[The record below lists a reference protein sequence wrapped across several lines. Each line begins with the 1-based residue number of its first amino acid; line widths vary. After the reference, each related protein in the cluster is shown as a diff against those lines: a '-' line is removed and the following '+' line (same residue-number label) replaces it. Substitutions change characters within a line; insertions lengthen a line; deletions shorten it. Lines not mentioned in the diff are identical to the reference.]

1 MSAGFG
7 RNCLGSVSVLALMA
21 AMAALPQQAQ
31 ACNATAEGVDASVTV
46 VCGAEETSDLFLT
59 SFAYAGDGVI
69 VTYDGDGDDVIVIT
83 GGEIGDDLD
92 APPPPITNTIA
103 GGEGNLDESDVVF
116 QTLGGNDQVTISGG
130 TVFGGI
136 IMNAGDDYFEM
147 TGGEVQGS
155 ILGDDEET
163 AGDDTFVVSGGTI
176 GGSIFAGG
184 GADTVTVSDEA
195 SIGLADEAFDS
206 VGLESGD
213 DTFTMTGG
221 TLAGAVSGGTGID
234 TLTISG
240 GEIGTFVA
248 GNEGDDVISIEGG
261 TIGTN
266 VLGGEDDD
274 EITISGGLINGF
286 VDLGD
291 GTDTLTM
298 TGGEIGE
305 AVFGGGD
312 ADTVDIS
319 GGIVGTS
326 VITDT
331 GDDSVSISG
340 TAEIGEDVA
349 TGEGEDSIE
358 ITGGSIGGSVFA
370 GAGGDTIDVS
380 GGTIEGAVL
389 GEGGDDV
396 VTVSGEADIGI
407 GAAGPNSVDLG
418 GGDDDFTMTGGM
430 LAGDVSGGTG
440 LDTFDISGGE
450 IGGSVTG
457 GDGGDV
463 FDVSGGSIAGSIFG
477 DEGNDGVTI
486 SGDADIGVA
495 EGEVDSV
502 GLGAGDD
509 SVTMTGGRLA
519 GALSGGAGADT
530 FDISGGTIESFIS
543 GGEADDVIDISGG
556 TVAGSVYG
564 DAGDDSVMVS
574 GDAEI
579 GISGEEIDSVGLGE
593 GDDRFTMSGGAL
605 AGSVSGGSGADSF
618 DISGGTIATFVA
630 GGEGDDSIGISG
642 GTISGSVYG
651 DAGDDSVTISG
662 DAEIGISGEE
672 IDSVGLGEG
681 DDRFTM
687 SGGALAGSVSGGSGT
702 DTFDISGGTIGTFV
716 AGGED
721 DDVINVSGGTIEGS
735 IFGDD
740 GDDEVNV
747 SGGTVAGSVIGGGGA
762 DTVSVSGGTIEGDIQ
777 AETVTLTG
785 GTIGGDI
792 TGISADTL
800 TIEAD
805 DLTLRDGVLFS
816 GTGAVGTITATTL
829 AAGGFSQNFA
839 GFASLGLF
847 EGSTLRF
854 TGGTQGIA
862 ELILSSGS
870 TLFATGTTTLW
881 AGEGLGNLTLMG
893 STLNMVNGSTA
904 DTLNVGNLTLD
915 GGTLAIDLDAEAG
928 LADRINAAGAIAASG
943 ANTIAVSLVGPL
955 ELGGPI
961 VVAIVPVA
969 GETPPVDGEPSPL
982 FTIAGL
988 PDDPAALFDFTVIT
1002 GPDGGLYLFAEP
1014 GSGLVLATATRVA
1027 IDSRPIENV
1036 TATVGDIINDA
1047 ILTRFGLLASTGRT
1061 DAAPNFGIYAT
1072 GQLAGV
1078 KHDGFS
1084 VSGGGFSGV
1093 TPGFDATDFS
1103 LAASLELDA
1112 AQYFGFDDVYGLD
1125 VGVFGGYASTR
1136 VDMDPTSLF
1145 SEVGDGENRSGM
1157 FGSYALFRSGTTYGL
1172 VSATGFAGRTDITND
1187 VLGSSGDYGTFGY
1200 AFTATAGHVFQI
1212 NENWRFD
1219 LRGGI
1224 LGASFR
1230 GDEFTDSVGND
1241 FGSSRISFGA
1251 IKFEPGLFAR
1261 YVMENNRI
1269 FSPYLRTEFQQRF
1282 DYKNTSSLDGVAF
1295 AFDDADFSASVSAG
1309 ANYQFAEKWT
1319 ASGEVRGK
1327 FSEDSRTFGG
1337 KIGVKVR
1344 F

>member
-213 DTFTMTGG
+213 DTFTITGG

-358 ITGGSIGGSVFA
+358 ISGGSIGGSVFA

-396 VTVSGEADIGI
+396 ITVSGEADIGI

-564 DAGDDSVMVS
+564 DAGDDSVMV
-574 GDAEI
+574 
-579 GISGEEIDSVGLGE
+579 
-593 GDDRFTMSGGAL
+593 
-605 AGSVSGGSGADSF
+605 
-618 DISGGTIATFVA
+618 
-630 GGEGDDSIGISG
+630 
-642 GTISGSVYG
+642 
-651 DAGDDSVTISG
+651 SG

>member
-213 DTFTMTGG
+213 DTFTITGG

-234 TLTISG
+234 TLTIS

-396 VTVSGEADIGI
+396 ITVSGEADIGI

-564 DAGDDSVMVS
+564 DAGDDSVMV
-574 GDAEI
+574 
-579 GISGEEIDSVGLGE
+579 
-593 GDDRFTMSGGAL
+593 
-605 AGSVSGGSGADSF
+605 
-618 DISGGTIATFVA
+618 
-630 GGEGDDSIGISG
+630 
-642 GTISGSVYG
+642 
-651 DAGDDSVTISG
+651 SG

-1282 DYKNTSSLDGVAF
+1282 DYKNTSSLDGIAF

>member
-213 DTFTMTGG
+213 DTFTITGG

-358 ITGGSIGGSVFA
+358 ISGGSIGGSVFA

-396 VTVSGEADIGI
+396 ITVSGEADIGI

-564 DAGDDSVMVS
+564 DAGDDSVMV
-574 GDAEI
+574 
-579 GISGEEIDSVGLGE
+579 
-593 GDDRFTMSGGAL
+593 
-605 AGSVSGGSGADSF
+605 
-618 DISGGTIATFVA
+618 
-630 GGEGDDSIGISG
+630 
-642 GTISGSVYG
+642 
-651 DAGDDSVTISG
+651 SG

-1282 DYKNTSSLDGVAF
+1282 DYKNTSSLDGIAF

>member
-396 VTVSGEADIGI
+396 ITVSGEADIGI

-564 DAGDDSVMVS
+564 DAGDDSVMV
-574 GDAEI
+574 
-579 GISGEEIDSVGLGE
+579 
-593 GDDRFTMSGGAL
+593 
-605 AGSVSGGSGADSF
+605 
-618 DISGGTIATFVA
+618 
-630 GGEGDDSIGISG
+630 
-642 GTISGSVYG
+642 
-651 DAGDDSVTISG
+651 SG

-1282 DYKNTSSLDGVAF
+1282 DYKNTSSLDGIAF

>member
-213 DTFTMTGG
+213 DTFTITGG

-234 TLTISG
+234 TLTIS

-358 ITGGSIGGSVFA
+358 ISGGSIGGSVFA

-396 VTVSGEADIGI
+396 ITVSGEADIGI

-564 DAGDDSVMVS
+564 DAGDDSVMV
-574 GDAEI
+574 
-579 GISGEEIDSVGLGE
+579 
-593 GDDRFTMSGGAL
+593 
-605 AGSVSGGSGADSF
+605 
-618 DISGGTIATFVA
+618 
-630 GGEGDDSIGISG
+630 
-642 GTISGSVYG
+642 
-651 DAGDDSVTISG
+651 SG

-1282 DYKNTSSLDGVAF
+1282 DYKNTSSLDGIAF

>member
-605 AGSVSGGSGADSF
+605 AGSVSGGSGA
-618 DISGGTIATFVA
+618 
-630 GGEGDDSIGISG
+630 
-642 GTISGSVYG
+642 
-651 DAGDDSVTISG
+651 
-662 DAEIGISGEE
+662 
-672 IDSVGLGEG
+672 
-681 DDRFTM
+681 
-687 SGGALAGSVSGGSGT
+687 